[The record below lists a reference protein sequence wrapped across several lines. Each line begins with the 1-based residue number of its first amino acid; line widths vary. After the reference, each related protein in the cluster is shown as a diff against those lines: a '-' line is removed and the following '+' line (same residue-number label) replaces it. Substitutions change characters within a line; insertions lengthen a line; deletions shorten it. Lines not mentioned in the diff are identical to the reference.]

1 MSEEREENRNVPPL
15 RRDPTTTTVAWTA
28 AVIAAL
34 ALAGGIYLEKER
46 EKLKDRISDV
56 RLELRDAE
64 RALSRRDAGFASRDA
79 LDRLEGDAARRM
91 LDLERRYDQLESGFQ
106 YLRNQSEGGRGAW
119 ARAELEYVIRLAM
132 QHLEIERDP
141 TAALLALRAVERRL
155 REYGEPLYGPVIERI
170 ERDISA
176 LESVAV
182 PDLEGVVLTLDAIGN
197 RIDGLPIAQPEG
209 ADGPRTERVREP
221 GFAGVD
227 WSRMW
232 RRVRETFRSMVTI
245 RREGRPELVLLTP
258 REEVFVHLN
267 AQLKIEGVRV
277 AALRRDPQAYASSL
291 RNARAWVE
299 SWYDTTDPTVEAM
312 LDELAALD
320 DVDLDP
326 ALPDIGGSLRMLRAA
341 NERRGD

>member
-1 MSEEREENRNVPPL
+1 MSEERETEHGTPTL
-15 RRDPTTTTVAWTA
+15 RRDPTTTTVAWA
-28 AVIAAL
+28 AAIIASI

-46 EKLKDRISDV
+46 EKLKDRIADV

-64 RALSRRDAGFASRDA
+64 RALSGRDAGFASQDA

-91 LDLERRYDQLESGFQ
+91 LELERHYDQLQAGFEH
-106 YLRNQSEGGRGAW
+106 LRDQSEGGRGAW

-141 TAALLALRAVERRL
+141 TAALLAMRSVERRL
-155 REYGEPLYGPVIERI
+155 REYGEPLYGPVIARI
-170 ERDISA
+170 ERDIAA
-176 LESVAV
+176 LEAVAV

-209 ADGPRTERVREP
+209 LEAPGAGRADEP

-227 WSRMW
+227 WSAMW
-232 RRVRETFRSMVTI
+232 RRVRDTFRSMITI

-258 REEVFVHLN
+258 REETFVHLN
-267 AQLKIEGVRV
+267 AQLKLEGIRV
-277 AALRRDPQAYASSL
+277 AALRRDPQAYSSSL
-291 RNARAWVE
+291 RNSRAWIR
-299 SWYDTTDPTVEAM
+299 SWYDTTDPTVEAILGE
-312 LDELAALD
+312 LDALD

-326 ALPDIGGSLRMLRAA
+326 SLPDISGSLRMLRAA
-341 NERRGD
+341 NQRRGD